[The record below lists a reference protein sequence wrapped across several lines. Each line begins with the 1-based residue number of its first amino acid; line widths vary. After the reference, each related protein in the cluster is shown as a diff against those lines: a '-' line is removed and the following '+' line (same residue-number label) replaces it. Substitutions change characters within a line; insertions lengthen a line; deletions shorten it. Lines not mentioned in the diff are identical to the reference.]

1 MILQNIILFSILCL
15 CSTSFAAQEQA
26 FLDQPR
32 SDQPSQTEDLKEE
45 TSPQPVPRNTNSAF
59 SPQDF
64 GITLSADIKNE
75 YWSVVN
81 GGVQKGSNHLL
92 NADLTIAAD
101 LGTLAGLSDAQFFVH
116 FLANNGAS
124 ISGNVGDIQMVS
136 NIEGYRTVKLYQCWF
151 EQSFPSVDLSFL
163 IGVFD
168 LNSEFYVTPSSALFL
183 NGSHGV
189 GIDLGQSGLNG
200 PSIFPNTSVAVR
212 LRYAPE
218 DNLSFSAAL
227 FDGRPGAP
235 DDCNSFDLSLNGQD
249 GYFLIGET
257 ALEESGAF
265 KYAAGVWYYTGAFA
279 DICAVDGLEEY
290 FERKDNAGAYLLFDR
305 SLYSEPEGGIG
316 GMNMFV
322 RFGMTNDHVN
332 VVRSHVGGGL
342 TYLGP
347 ISGRD
352 EDELGYAFAYASF
365 GTDFHKLN
373 RFYGLSTSAFEA
385 AHELTYRGVLTPWLA
400 LQYNVQY
407 IMNPSASVDV
417 NDAVVHGLR
426 VEISL

>member
-1 MILQNIILFSILCL
+1 MRYSILFLSVFQLSLQFI
-15 CSTSFAAQEQA
+15 TAQEKEIAGTVNVAAAGEINPPQ
-26 FLDQPR
+26 
-32 SDQPSQTEDLKEE
+32 EE
-45 TSPQPVPRNTNSAF
+45 TAPEPVDPSSFRTL
-59 SPQDF
+59 QDQY

-75 YWSVVN
+75 FWGVLN
-81 GGVQKGSNHLL
+81 GGIQKGSNHLL

-101 LGTLAGLSDAQFFVH
+101 LGTLAGLSDAQFFIH
-116 FLANNGAS
+116 FLGNNGES
-124 ISGNVGDIQMVS
+124 ISGNVGDFQMVS
-136 NIEGYRTVKLYQCWF
+136 NIEGYRTFKLYQCWF
-151 EQSFPSVDLSFL
+151 EQSFPTIDLALL
-163 IGVFD
+163 IGVLD
-168 LNSEFYVTPSSALFL
+168 MNTEFYVTPSSALFL

-200 PSIFPNTSVAVR
+200 PSVFPNTTLALR

-218 DNLSFSAAL
+218 DAVSFSAAV

-257 ALEESGAF
+257 AFEQTGVF
-265 KYAAGVWYYTGAFA
+265 KYAAGMWYYTGAFA

-290 FERKDNAGAYLLFDR
+290 FERNDNAGAYLLLDR
-305 SLYSEPEGGIG
+305 SLYSESVDGSGGL
-316 GMNMFV
+316 NLFV
-322 RFGMTNDHVN
+322 RLGMTNDHVN
-332 VVRSHVGGGL
+332 VVRAHVGGGL

-365 GTDFHKLN
+365 GTDFQKLN
-373 RFYGLSTSAFEA
+373 RFYGQTTSAFEA
-385 AHELTYRGVLTPWLA
+385 AHELTYRGALTPWLA